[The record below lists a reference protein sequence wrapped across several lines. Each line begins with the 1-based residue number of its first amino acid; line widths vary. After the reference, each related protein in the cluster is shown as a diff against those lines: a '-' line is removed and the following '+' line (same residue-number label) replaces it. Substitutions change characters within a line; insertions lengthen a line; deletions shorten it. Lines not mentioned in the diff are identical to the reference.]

1 MMDLGFVY
9 FVFLPS
15 IVTTLLA
22 GRAVARFGTRPAI
35 WGALAVATVGLPLM
49 LSSHLSEVMIG
60 MVLVGV
66 GTFFAQAAATG
77 FVGQAAQENR
87 GVASG
92 TYLACYFAGGLVG
105 SAVLG
110 QLFDRFGWTSCVA
123 GVGIALITAALLTT
137 WLTLRRDQYRD
148 HVA

>member
-1 MMDLGFVY
+1 MMDLGLVY

-15 IVTTLLA
+15 IATTLLA
-22 GRAVARFGTRPAI
+22 GRAVVRIGTRPSI
-35 WGALAVATVGLPLM
+35 WGALAISALGLPLM
-49 LSSHLSEVMIG
+49 LSSRLAEVVTG

-66 GTFFAQAAATG
+66 GTFFAQAVATG

-92 TYLACYFAGGLVG
+92 SYLACYFCGGLVG

-110 QLFDRFGWTSCVA
+110 PLFDRFGWSACV
-123 GVGIALITAALLTT
+123 GGIFASLLVAALLTT
-137 WLTLRRDQYRD
+137 RLTLQER
-148 HVA
+148 

>member
-1 MMDLGFVY
+1 
-9 FVFLPS
+9 
-15 IVTTLLA
+15 
-22 GRAVARFGTRPAI
+22 
-35 WGALAVATVGLPLM
+35 M
-49 LSSHLSEVMIG
+49 LSSHLSEVLIG

-110 QLFDRFGWTSCVA
+110 QLFDHFGWTACVA
-123 GVGIALITAALLTT
+123 GVGASLAIAAGLTVR
-137 WLTLRRDQYRD
+137 LR
-148 HVA
+148 A